1 MAISI
6 TRISLG
12 SRDFSGDQ
20 LADRI
25 DIADGAVSSTL
36 PGGLYR
42 IFCKTASVVRIGSG
56 LSNANGGEEWPA
68 GYVDHRTVPAGFVIA
83 CNAG

>member
-25 DIADGAVSSTL
+25 DVADGTVTAAL

-42 IFCKTASVVRIGSG
+42 IYAKTASIVRVGNA
-56 LSNANGGEEWPA
+56 LANANGGEEWPA
-68 GYVDHRTVPAGFVIA
+68 GLVDHRSVPNGFVVA